1 MAHDVAAH
9 LQPWEGFFKCRS
21 APANPCK
28 TCCQFGPRDWQIK
41 GFLLDRTQ
49 KKRKTTTMDDNK
61 IGRTILRKN
70 EWYIPS
76 RYVLCVWYLG
86 WGYAIYEFLHEYR
99 VYLLITTQLHA
110 FCILS
115 LWKDESFITS
125 FLTEFFGSFSV
136 FSGIIRLLQQRQEN
150 ANAMI
155 SYEVAFSWSSVMF

>member
-1 MAHDVAAH
+1 MQISACES
-9 LQPWEGFFKCRS
+9 LQNLLSIWTARLTNKGFFV
-21 APANPCK
+21 
-28 TCCQFGPRDWQIK
+28 G
-41 GFLLDRTQ
+41 Q

-136 FSGIIRLLQQRQEN
+136 FSGIMRLFQQRKEN

-155 SYEVAFSWSSVMF
+155 SYEVAFSWSSVMFLNLTFFQFPY